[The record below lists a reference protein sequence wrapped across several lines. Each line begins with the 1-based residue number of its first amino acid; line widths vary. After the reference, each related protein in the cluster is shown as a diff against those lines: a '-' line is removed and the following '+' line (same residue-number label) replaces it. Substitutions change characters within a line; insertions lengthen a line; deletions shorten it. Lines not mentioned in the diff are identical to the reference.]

1 MYLGIGDVVRD
12 RSDMAVGIVVGVTRP
27 ATGNRVAV
35 YVSGDV
41 GSSTVR
47 LSEPYDLD
55 LLARHSR
62 PNSTGRRVLALVAL
76 ALSVL
81 AAFYG
86 CLSAHALGADWLLMF
101 LSGLGGC
108 TAVLTTYQ
116 WCSRLTGP
124 RRFRV

>member
-1 MYLGIGDVVRD
+1 MRD
-12 RSDMAVGIVVGVTRP
+12 RSDMALGIVVGITSR
-27 ATGNRVAV
+27 ATDNRVAV

-41 GSSTVR
+41 GSMVR

-81 AAFYG
+81 AALYG

>member
-12 RSDMAVGIVVGVTRP
+12 RSDMAVGIVVGVTSR

-35 YVSGDV
+35 YVSGNV
-41 GSSTVR
+41 SGNAVR

-55 LLARHSR
+55 LLARHAR
-62 PNSTGRRVLALVAL
+62 PTSTRRGVLALGVL
-76 ALSVL
+76 VLSVL

-86 CLSAHALGADWLLMF
+86 CLSAHALGAGWLLMF

-108 TAVLTTYQ
+108 TAVLTAYQ

>member
-27 ATGNRVAV
+27 TTGNRVAV

-41 GSSTVR
+41 VGNTVR

-62 PNSTGRRVLALVAL
+62 PNSTGRRVLALVVL

-86 CLSAHALGADWLLMF
+86 CLSAHTLGAGWLLMF

-108 TAVLTTYQ
+108 TAVLTAYQ
-116 WCSRLTGP
+116 WCSRLTGLQ
-124 RRFRV
+124 RFRV

>member
-1 MYLGIGDVVRD
+1 MFLGIGDVVRD
-12 RSDMAVGIVVGVTRP
+12 RSDMALGIVVGITSR
-27 ATGNRVAV
+27 ATDNRVAV

-41 GSSTVR
+41 GSMVR

-81 AAFYG
+81 AALYG